1 MNNYTEWYISG
12 CGLTIHRQATP
23 PVEAVTVL
31 ADDCLQKPHL
41 HELHK
46 HHMCGGGDGLASSGC
61 LNVSTSALPVSAQ
74 LPLTRP
80 CNNDTSCS
88 TKKVSQWSLIKTSLQ
103 RNCTTK
109 VQLVEIMLT
118 IMLGP
123 PSSLYVMTLYQH
135 VYLEVYKQAATL
147 EGFFTCRDNQTQ
159 Q

>member
-1 MNNYTEWYISG
+1 MSHLTQRSTLELPWSSNKPTSKRTRVMNSYTGWYISG

-46 HHMCGGGDGLASSGC
+46 HHMCGGGDGLAGSGC

-74 LPLTRP
+74 LPLSRP
-80 CNNDTSCS
+80 YNNDTSCS
-88 TKKVSQWSLIKTSLQ
+88 TKKVKQWSLIKTSLQ

-109 VQLVEIMLT
+109 VQLVEILLPAH
-118 IMLGP
+118 IFG
-123 PSSLYVMTLYQH
+123 SL
-135 VYLEVYKQAATL
+135 
-147 EGFFTCRDNQTQ
+147 
-159 Q
+159 